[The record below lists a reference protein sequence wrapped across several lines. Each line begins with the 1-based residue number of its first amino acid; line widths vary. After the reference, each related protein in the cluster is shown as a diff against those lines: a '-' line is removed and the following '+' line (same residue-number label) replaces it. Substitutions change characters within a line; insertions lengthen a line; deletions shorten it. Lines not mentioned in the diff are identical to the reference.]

1 MLTNRSG
8 SDRAASFASLASAI
22 TPERTRFCSVLAT
35 VEASRWTWSWAT
47 LTWSWLSTNTSGRPN
62 SSTAVTATARVEN
75 SSRRRTS
82 ARPRPAGR
90 HAGLRLDGPPGP
102 GRGMGVPCLVAPLE
116 AEPDTAHGGDV
127 ARALGVVTELAAQP
141 RDVHVEGL
149 GGPPPFAVP
158 HLAHDLFP
166 GDHLAGLVHQH
177 RQQVELLGS
186 EVKLG
191 VTKPRPAGLGV
202 HPDALGHAGFR
213 AAATE
218 QGPDPGEELREAER
232 LGDIVVRAGVEADH
246 RVHLIGTRRED
257 QDRHRLAFGAQ
268 AAADFQAVKAWQAEI
283 EHDQVDPAGQGGVQ
297 GAGAVSRD
305 VHVVALAPERTG

>member
-90 HAGLRLDGPPGP
+90 HAGLRLDGTPGS
-102 GRGMGVPCLVAPLE
+102 GRGMGVPWLVAPLE

-166 GDHLAGLVHQH
+166 GDHLAGLVPQH
-177 RQQVELLGS
+177 RKQVELLGGQV
-186 EVKLG
+186 ELG
-191 VTKPRPAGLGV
+191 VAEPRPAGLGV
-202 HPDALGHAGFR
+202 HSDALGHAGFR
-213 AAATE
+213 AATAQ
-218 QGPDPGEELREAER
+218 QGPDPGEELREPER
-232 LGDIVVRAGVEADH
+232 LGDVVIRTGIEADH
-246 RVHLIGTRRED
+246 RVALIGPGPEG
-257 QDRHRLAFGAQ
+257 QQPHRLPVRAM
-268 AAADFQAVKAWQAEI
+268 AAADLE
-283 EHDQVDPAGQGGVQ
+283 
-297 GAGAVSRD
+297 S
-305 VHVVALAPERTG
+305 VHAPHADNQPH